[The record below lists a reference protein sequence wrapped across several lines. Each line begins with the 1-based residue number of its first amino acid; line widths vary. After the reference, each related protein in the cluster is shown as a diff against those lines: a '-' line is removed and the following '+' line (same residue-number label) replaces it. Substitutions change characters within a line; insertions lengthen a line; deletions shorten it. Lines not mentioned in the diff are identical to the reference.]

1 MTAHTVIIQADVSQ
15 FNIITK
21 DINNEFQN
29 VPQHDENT
37 SYIYNIT
44 YA

>member
-1 MTAHTVIIQADVSQ
+1 MTAHTLIIQADVSH
-15 FNIITK
+15 FDNITK
-21 DINNEFQN
+21 DINHEFQN

-37 SYIYNIT
+37 SHIYTIT